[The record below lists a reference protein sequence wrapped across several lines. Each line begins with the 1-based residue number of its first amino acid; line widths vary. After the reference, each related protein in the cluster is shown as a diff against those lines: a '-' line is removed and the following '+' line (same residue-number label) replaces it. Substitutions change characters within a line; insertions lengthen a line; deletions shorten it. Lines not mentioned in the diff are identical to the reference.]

1 MEKTFADS
9 EADIASLRA
18 NASKRRLAE
27 ERMAADQLRLAAKL
41 IEVVADFES
50 KAKELE
56 EFVKS
61 RSFGPLNTERSR
73 APPLHPLLGYGHFM
87 IRLEALW

>member
-1 MEKTFADS
+1 MEKTFADI

-18 NASKRRLAE
+18 NASKYRRLAE
-27 ERMAADQLRLAAKL
+27 ERMAADQLRVAAKL

-50 KAKELE
+50 QAKELE

-61 RSFGPLNTERSR
+61 QSLRRLQGPLPSR
-73 APPLHPLLGYGHFM
+73 
-87 IRLEALW
+87 

>member
-1 MEKTFADS
+1 MEKTFADI

-18 NASKRRLAE
+18 NASKYRRLAE
-27 ERMAADQLRLAAKL
+27 ERMAADQLRVAAKL

-61 RSFGPLNTERSR
+61 QSLRRLQGPLPSR
-73 APPLHPLLGYGHFM
+73 
-87 IRLEALW
+87 